1 MNIDPEQ
8 QSNYNEELSYAKDF
22 VSKSSWH
29 IFLTGKAG
37 TGKTTFL
44 HTLSSITTKKAIVV
58 APTGIA
64 AINAGGQTIHSFFQ
78 IPFGP
83 LLTKSAGAL
92 KSSLTEQ
99 KIRKNKIK
107 LFRAMELLVIDEI
120 SMVRADVLDAID
132 EILRKYRRNSK
143 PFGGVQL
150 LLIGDIQ
157 QLPPVITNEDWS
169 ILKNFYPSLFF
180 FNSFAFRGCRYI
192 RIELKKIYRQDD
204 PVFIQILNEV
214 RDGYISSNTKVLLNQ
229 RYVPDFDPDKSEHYI
244 RLSTH
249 NASVKAIN
257 DKKISLLKGKLFTYK
272 ADIEG
277 DFPKQNYPTDGELE
291 LKIGAQV
298 MFIRNDSST
307 QKRFY
312 NGKIGEVT
320 FLNNKKIH
328 VKCEDLEEVIV
339 VPKEQWEEVKYE
351 LDKKSG
357 SLKTKIVG
365 VFTQFPL
372 KLAWAITIH
381 KSQGLTFSKAIIDT
395 NRAFDHGQT
404 YVALSRCR
412 SLEGLVLTQPF
423 NEYSVICN
431 ETVRLFH
438 RISSDV
444 EPNPELLDKAHKE
457 FQVSLLND
465 IFGVESLKLLVFS
478 ATNLLQKQTRWE
490 GSLYDVLEEILMEII
505 EPMNEISERF
515 VKQISALIYG
525 NKRKELSQRLQD
537 GANYYLDKL
546 CTAFVKKLT
555 NAIFE
560 SDNTELRVEWT
571 DLNESFFRVIQAKTK
586 CFQAL
591 QNATPVDNL
600 KPLISKL
607 EGRLLVKPQK
617 FELKGVVSTNPSLF
631 ARIKLWREEQ
641 ADNESRPVSSI
652 LHFNIMKTIADYAPV
667 TMSQLKAIQGVGDS
681 VVTQYGRAILEQVRE
696 WKVNPE
702 KKEDPLKKLNKST
715 GLNLTEQLFEI
726 FRKEKES

>member
-1 MNIDPEQ
+1 MHSDTKVTINK
-8 QSNYNEELSYAKDF
+8 ELEYAKDF

-44 HTLSSITTKKAIVV
+44 RSVPKITKKKTIIV

-64 AINAGGQTIHSFFQ
+64 AINAGGQTIHSLFQ

-83 LLTKSAGAL
+83 LLTKKAGAL
-92 KSSLTEQ
+92 KSSLTDQ

-107 LFRAMELLVIDEI
+107 LFQSMELLVIDEI
-120 SMVRADVLDAID
+120 SMVRADLLDAID
-132 EILRKYRRNSK
+132 EILRKYRKSVK

-180 FNSFAFRGCRYI
+180 FNSHAFRTCRYI

-214 RDGYISSNTKVLLNQ
+214 RDGFLTGNSKVLLNQ
-229 RYVPDFDPDKSEHYI
+229 RYIPGFNPDKEQGYI

-257 DKKISLLKGKLFTYK
+257 DKKLDELKGKLFVYK

-277 DFPKQNYPTDGELE
+277 EYPKQNYPTESSLE
-291 LKIGAQV
+291 LKIGSQV
-298 MFIRNDSST
+298 MFIRNDST
-307 QKRFY
+307 PEKRFY

-320 FLNNKKIH
+320 FLNSKKVH
-328 VKCEDLEEVIV
+328 VKCEDLEETII
-339 VPKEQWEEVKYE
+339 VPKEQWEEVKYVLNKE
-351 LDKKSG
+351 TGALE
-357 SLKTKIVG
+357 TKIVG

-381 KSQGLTFSKAIIDT
+381 KSQGLTFSRAIIDT

-423 NEYSVICN
+423 NEHAVICD

-438 RISSDV
+438 KISSDV
-444 EPNPELLDKAHKE
+444 EPDDDLLDTAHKE
-457 FQVSLLND
+457 YQVSLLRD
-465 IFGVESLKLLVFS
+465 IFGTEILKQLVS
-478 ATNLLQKQTRWE
+478 SVSHQLQSHSRWE
-490 GSLYDVLEEILMEII
+490 GSLYDTMESIFMDVLQPLEEVT
-505 EPMNEISERF
+505 NRF
-515 VKQISALIYG
+515 INQLSVMIFE
-525 NKRKELSQRLQD
+525 NRKEDLAKRLQE
-537 GANYYLDKL
+537 GARYYQTNLIEK
-546 CTAFVKKLT
+546 FVTKLT

-560 SDNTELRVEWT
+560 SDNTELRVEWGE
-571 DLNESFFRVIQAKTK
+571 LNETFYRVIEAKNK

-591 QNATPVDNL
+591 GNATPVAEL
-600 KPLISKL
+600 KELIAKT
-607 EGRLLVKPQK
+607 EGRLIVKPVRFQ
-617 FELKGVVSTNPSLF
+617 LQGVVSSNPKLF
-631 ARIKLWREEQ
+631 SVLKLWREETAQ
-641 ADNESRPVSSI
+641 LQDCSEGAV
-652 LHFNIMKTIADYAPV
+652 LHFNMMKLLADHAPV
-667 TMSQLKAIQGVGDS
+667 TMSQLKTLPGLGKATLDK
-681 VVTQYGRAILEQVRE
+681 YGSDLLKMIRE
-696 WKVNPE
+696 WTE
-702 KKEDPLKKLNKST
+702 SQKKEDHTLKQINEDFGLKLTKETFERFKKL
-715 GLNLTEQLFEI
+715 
-726 FRKEKES
+726 